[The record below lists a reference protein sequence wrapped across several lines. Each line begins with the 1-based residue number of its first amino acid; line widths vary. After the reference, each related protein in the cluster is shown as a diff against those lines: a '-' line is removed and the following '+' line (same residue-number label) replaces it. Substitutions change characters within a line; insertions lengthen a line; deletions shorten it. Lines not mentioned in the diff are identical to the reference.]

1 MPINPLLPGSYFC
14 LASSLG
20 FMATP
25 CPCVLPSVHMDDLPR
40 NKSQARAGKD
50 VPVGQVG
57 REGVIKGEAR

>member
-1 MPINPLLPGSYFC
+1 
-14 LASSLG
+14 
-20 FMATP
+20 MATP